1 MWSDEESA
9 TKSAKVSSNRDSTR
23 AQGTAHACTVGT
35 VSCVAQQLR
44 AADEYALA
52 SMWRFDTLHTKPTT
66 FWLRACSKE
75 FWRKSLAGTVWR
87 GLGPAAAKPTGE
99 PVR

>member
-52 SMWRFDTLHTKPTT
+52 SMWRFGSLHSHVYLNP
-66 FWLRACSKE
+66 CSS
-75 FWRKSLAGTVWR
+75 KSYFREVQGNDF
-87 GLGPAAAKPTGE
+87 GE
-99 PVR
+99 SRWSEGRLLK